1 MEEPGSGRR
10 PRADTGNLPRLKKKH
25 LRTDRTFVQQ
35 SRQPEVLAEAAAGL
49 SRQLLTLLESLGE
62 QMRPHL
68 GDVERRFEA
77 RLKQKGY
84 TAEQCVALTAI
95 SAGTAARR
103 LAEGDTLAVFLE
115 EVQYRGRRL
124 AKLRMT
130 PALVVAAL
138 HEYDMLF
145 DEALHQRTTWEV
157 PNLEWVRSQ
166 LHFLVTLTLNNAFY
180 HVREAE
186 SRAFYELFRAEVE
199 ARSLGEMLPRF
210 LDVLKEYTKA
220 SAVRLYLVGEEGEC
234 ELAASL
240 PQADMAARLDALPA
254 GLKKPVSFYLQG
266 EGSERQ
272 AKLALDQNWRAQ
284 YGTCWSVPLLAGTKL
299 RGVLQFAFPK
309 PYHWLPREQDLLR
322 AAAERCWLATDKA
335 KLLEDLAAREEQV
348 RRLAEHM
355 VEVEESERRRIS
367 RELHDEAGQSLL
379 CIRLQLEMLEQEMA
393 AGTPPRAEKLGELR
407 EMTEHTILEI
417 RRLIAALSPAI
428 LEQMG
433 LAAAIRQ
440 LVGRFRR
447 IHSAEVR
454 IQLPRRLDLPKRVE
468 IIVYRLVQ
476 EILNNIAKYSLA
488 SRVNLL
494 VDSADG
500 CLSIQVEDD
509 GIGFDVDEAFAR
521 GDCFGL
527 SGLRERVALLGG
539 KLAVHSLRR
548 PATDRLESEGQAG
561 PKAVGTGPARLGA
574 RPVKR
579 PEKESGQV
587 GVDLHGTAIWVELPL
602 EREGTAKSIAGARKT
617 AGTKTPKRITRVGT
631 RGTSR
636 PAGQR
641 RHETS

>member
-1 MEEPGSGRR
+1 MQE
-10 PRADTGNLPRLKKKH
+10 L
-25 LRTDRTFVQQ
+25 
-35 SRQPEVLAEAAAGL
+35 RQPEVLAEAAAGL
-49 SRQLLTLLESLGE
+49 SRQLLTLLEALGA
-62 QMRPHL
+62 QMKPHL
-68 GDVERRFEA
+68 PEVERRYEK

-84 TAEQCVALTAI
+84 TAEQCTALTAI
-95 SAGTAARR
+95 AAGTAAKR
-103 LAEGDTLAVFLE
+103 LASGDTLAVFLE

-124 AKLRMT
+124 AKLRLT

-138 HEYDMLF
+138 HEYDELF
-145 DEALHQRTTWEV
+145 DESLRQRTDWQV

-166 LHFLVTLTLNNAFY
+166 LHFLVVLTLNNAFY

-199 ARSLGEMLPRF
+199 ARSLSEMLPRF
-210 LDVLKEYTKA
+210 LEVLKEYTGA
-220 SAVRLYLVGEEGEC
+220 AEARLYLVGEEGDC
-234 ELAASL
+234 ELAASV
-240 PQADMAARLDALPA
+240 PAEEAVGMRAGIGA
-254 GLKKPVSFYLQG
+254 GLQRPVSFYLKG
-266 EGSERQ
+266 EANRRAAS
-272 AKLALDQNWRAQ
+272 LALEESWRERF
-284 YGTCWSVPLLAGTKL
+284 GTCWSVPLQDGGRL

-322 AAAERCWLATDKA
+322 AAAERCWLATDKV
-335 KLLEDLAAREEQV
+335 KLLEDLAARGEQV

-355 VEVEESERRRIS
+355 VEVEEAERRRIS

-379 CIRLQLEMLEQEMA
+379 CIRLQLEMLEQDA
-393 AGTPPRAEKLGELR
+393 AGGAAPPREKLAELR

-447 IHSAEVR
+447 VHPAEVR
-454 IQLPRRLDLPKRVE
+454 IHLPRKLDLPKRVE

-488 SRVNLL
+488 TRVNLL

-509 GIGFDVDEAFAR
+509 GVGFDVDEAFSR
-521 GDCFGL
+521 GDCYGL

-539 KLAVHSLRR
+539 KLAVHSLKK
-548 PATDRLESEGQAG
+548 PGTEKQESEGPVG
-561 PKAVGTGPARLGA
+561 RRAVGTGPAGRRSAKAGKRQA
-574 RPVKR
+574 R
-579 PEKESGQV
+579 ETGQV
-587 GVDLHGTAIWVELPL
+587 GIDLHGTAIWVELPL
-602 EREGTAKSIAGARKT
+602 ERDGGAKRD
-617 AGTKTPKRITRVGT
+617 AGTRDSGTVMTSERVPRAETHGRT
-631 RGTSR
+631 R
-636 PAGQR
+636 PAGR
-641 RHETS
+641 RRSGKN